1 MYELIKTQ
9 RDQNDEII
17 VSGRELHQFLE
28 IGTEY
33 KKWFTRMLD
42 YGFVEGS
49 DYVRVTQKCPTLGG
63 DQNMTNHH
71 VKIDMAKEIAM
82 LQRNDKGKQARQY
95 FIHLEKL
102 WNSPEATMKRALQIA
117 DRNFKELEAKM
128 LIDQPK
134 ILFADAVSASH
145 TSILI
150 GDLAKL
156 LKQNGYDT
164 GQNRLFKQLRDEGY
178 LVKKRGASFNSPSQ
192 RAMNMDLFQ
201 IKETT
206 ITHSD
211 GFVTVNTTTKVTG
224 KGQQYFLNKYLGQR
238 SIINDERG

>member
-1 MYELIKTQ
+1 
-9 RDQNDEII
+9 
-17 VSGRELHQFLE
+17 
-28 IGTEY
+28 
-33 KKWFTRMLD
+33 
-42 YGFVEGS
+42 
-49 DYVRVTQKCPTLGG
+49 
-63 DQNMTNHH
+63 
-71 VKIDMAKEIAM
+71 
-82 LQRNDKGKQARQY
+82 
-95 FIHLEKL
+95 LEKL

>member
-1 MYELIKTQ
+1 MNELIKTI
-9 RDQNDEII
+9 RNENDEILI
-17 VSGRELHQFLE
+17 SARELHEFLE
-28 IGTEY
+28 VETPFRIWFPRMTE
-33 KKWFTRMLD
+33 
-42 YGFVEGS
+42 YGFVEQV
-49 DYVRVTQKCPTLGG
+49 DYTPYFFVHPL
-63 DQNMTNHH
+63 NHQETKDYH
-71 VKIDMAKEIAM
+71 LKLDMAKEISM
-82 LQRNDKGKQARQY
+82 IQRNEKGKEARQY
-95 FIHLEKL
+95 FLKLEKL

-117 DRNFKELEAKM
+117 DKNYKALEAKM

-134 ILFADAVSASH
+134 VLFADAVSASH

-178 LVKKRGASFNSPSQ
+178 LIKKKGASFNSPTQ
-192 RAMNMDLFQ
+192 RAMDMDLFQ

-211 GFVTVNTTTKVTG
+211 GFVSVNMTTKVTG
-224 KGQQYFLNKYLGQR
+224 KGQQYFINKFLGRLPAQLG
-238 SIINDERG
+238 DPL

>member
-1 MYELIKTQ
+1 MNELIKTE

-17 VSGRELHQFLE
+17 VSGRELHEFLE

-33 KKWFTRMLD
+33 KKWFARMLD
-42 YGFVEGS
+42 YGFVEGA
-49 DYVRVTQKCPTLGG
+49 DFLKVTQKCPTSLTG
-63 DQNMTNHH
+63 QNITDHH
-71 VKIDMAKEIAM
+71 IKVDMAKELAM
-82 LQRNDKGKQARQY
+82 LQRNEKGKHARQY

-117 DRNFKELEAKM
+117 DRNYKELEAKM

-134 ILFADAVSASH
+134 VLFAEAVSASFD
-145 TSILI
+145 SILI

-178 LVKKRGASFNSPSQ
+178 LIKKKGASFNSPTQ

-211 GFVTVNTTTKVTG
+211 GFVSVNTTTKVTG

-238 SIINDERG
+238 AVE

>member
-1 MYELIKTQ
+1 MNELIKTS

-17 VSGRELHQFLE
+17 VSGRELHRFLD
-28 IGTEY
+28 IKDNYTD
-33 KKWFTRMLD
+33 WFKRMVK
-42 YGFVEGS
+42 YGFDEGS
-49 DYVRVTQKCPTLGG
+49 DFIGFFRESIGG
-63 DQNMTNHH
+63 RPSQDHH
-71 VKIDMAKEIAM
+71 MKVDMAKELSM
-82 LQRNDKGKQARQY
+82 LQRNEKGKQARQY

-117 DRNFKELEAKM
+117 DRNYKELEAKM

-134 ILFADAVSASH
+134 VLFADAVSASH
-145 TSILI
+145 DSILI

-178 LVKKRGASFNSPSQ
+178 LIRRRGAGFNTPTQ
-192 RAMNMDLFQ
+192 RAMDMDLFQ

-211 GFVTVNTTTKVTG
+211 GFVSVNTTTKVTG

-238 SIINDERG
+238 AIK